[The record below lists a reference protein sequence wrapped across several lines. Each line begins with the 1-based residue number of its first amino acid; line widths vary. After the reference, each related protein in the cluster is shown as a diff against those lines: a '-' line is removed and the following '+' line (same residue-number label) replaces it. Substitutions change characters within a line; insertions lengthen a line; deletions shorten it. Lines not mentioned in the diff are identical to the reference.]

1 MGILNGEI
9 VISTEKR
16 LDAVKHVLD
25 SSVTEDSLIV
35 TIFTGVGVESS
46 EVEELVEY
54 ASSLNEELEVQ
65 VVDGKQDIYSYIVAV
80 E

>member
-9 VISTEKR
+9 VISTLNR
-16 LDAVKHVLD
+16 IDAVKHVLE
-25 SSVTEDSLIV
+25 SSVTEESLIV
-35 TIFTGVGVESS
+35 TLFAGKGVPTS
-46 EVEELVEY
+46 EVDELVEY
-54 ASSLNEELEVQ
+54 ATSLNEEIEVQ

>member
-9 VISTEKR
+9 IVSTEKR
-16 LDAVKHVLD
+16 VDAVKHVLD
-25 SSVTEDSLIV
+25 SSIDEDTLIV
-35 TIFTGVGVESS
+35 TIFRGLGVESN
-46 EVEELVEY
+46 EVDELVEY
-54 ASSLNEELEVQ
+54 ATSLNSEVEVQ